1 MREKIT
7 IDDLGKNN
15 LAGYTELILQK
26 LLEEQGQRK
35 VTQWEQLRSLQLYI

>member
-26 LLEEQGQRK
+26 LLEEQEQRK
-35 VTQWEQLRSLQLYI
+35 VIQWEQLRSLQLYI